1 MMYWTD
7 WGTTPM
13 IERASMD
20 GTARSVIINSTLGW
34 PNGLTLDYVSQT
46 LYWVDAQL
54 DKIEKSNV
62 DGSMRMLLPTP
73 ASAIQHP
80 FGITFFEGYIYWSD
94 WATNSIYTAAVN
106 DTEFGT
112 HVFFTNLT
120 FSPMQLHIVDSSRQP
135 IGKVIIHD
143 ICSLKTD

>member
-7 WGTTPM
+7 WGISPM

-20 GTARSVIINSTLGW
+20 GTSRSVIINSTLGW
-34 PNGLTLDYVSQT
+34 PNGLTLDYASQT
-46 LYWVDAQL
+46 LYWVDALL

-112 HVFFTNLT
+112 QLFFTNLT
-120 FSPMQLHIVDSSRQP
+120 FAPMQLHIVDTSRQP
-135 IGKVIIHD
+135 IGMITI
-143 ICSLKTD
+143 